1 MRPADNRPRPPSRTP
16 GFATTGYA
24 APSLSPDVA
33 AATAA
38 SAATAATVAQ
48 QQYFALAQQQQQ
60 LMREAAAQAA
70 LQAPAAPPAVLAAA
84 YMTPQQQAAMGLNPG
99 AMGYGA
105 GGAAAG
111 YYGQGM
117 AGGGAAGAGV
127 MAANMVGS
135 APAGAPG
142 GMQPGAAAG
151 VMQAPGQQAM
161 AAAGGYA
168 GNLEAL
174 PGVVIKET
182 TQVVDAV
189 MARVGGAYEAAN
201 KYHVRALPGHV
212 RAATEPNQ
220 PGTWA
225 PSSKEVDMLPEV
237 MFVQEDSSCC
247 LRVCLAAFGGLNLR
261 ALQLHMY
268 EGNTE
273 AVTVERP
280 CKMGAGC
287 CCPLEMTIK
296 SRGQQIGMVVEEA
309 DSYCGM
315 CYQQCCTC
323 TYTHKVMMGATR
335 ESLVH
340 KYSLVAP
347 TCCCGRV
354 NNCCGATC
362 CKPNLFIDVVSP
374 DGKLIN
380 AVQKTYGGGGSGDCC
395 RCVFDFSNYVL
406 TFPPGSSHQ
415 ERLALLVGV
424 LSVEYALFSRK
435 GGENNDNN

>member
-1 MRPADNRPRPPSRTP
+1 MPHPLAPVPPATA
-16 GFATTGYA
+16 GYAAAGYA
-24 APSLSPDVA
+24 APPMPPGVA

-48 QQYFALAQQQQQ
+48 QQYYALAQQQQQ
-60 LMREAAAQAA
+60 MLQEAAAQAA
-70 LQAPAAPPAVLAAA
+70 LQAPVAPPAVLAAA

-105 GGAAAG
+105 GATGYGAGMAGAAG
-111 YYGQGM
+111 YGAGM
-117 AGGGAAGAGV
+117 AGAAGYGAG
-127 MAANMVGS
+127 MAGA
-135 APAGAPG
+135 APAGAPPAL
-142 GMQPGAAAG
+142 QPGAAGA
-151 VMQAPGQQAM
+151 MQAPGQQAM
-161 AAAGGYA
+161 TAAGGYA

-182 TQVVDAV
+182 TQVLDAV
-189 MARVGGAYEAAN
+189 VASIGGAYEAAN
-201 KYHVRALPGHV
+201 KYHVRVLPSHV
-212 RAATEPNQ
+212 RPATEPNQ

-247 LRVCLAAFGGLNLR
+247 LRVCLAAFGSLNLR
-261 ALQLHMY
+261 ALQLHGY
-268 EGNTE
+268 EGSIE
-273 AVTVERP
+273 ALTVDRP

-287 CCPLEMTIK
+287 CCPLEMTITSK
-296 SRGQQIGMVVEEA
+296 GQQIGMVIEDA

-323 TYTHKVMMGATR
+323 TYTQKVMMGSTR

-340 KYSLVAP
+340 KYSLVTP
-347 TCCCGRV
+347 LWCCGRV

-374 DGKLIN
+374 DGKLVN
-380 AVQKTYGGGGSGDCC
+380 AVQKTYGAGGAGDCC
-395 RCVFDFSNYVL
+395 RSMFDFSNYIL
-406 TFPPGSSHQ
+406 PFPPGSSHQ
-415 ERLALLVGV
+415 ERLALIVGV
-424 LSVEYALFSRK
+424 LSVEYAYFSRK
-435 GGENNDNN
+435 GGEGNDDSN